1 MKWMNVKKLRNSY
14 SIAQVENEFG
24 RKLPQDYKD
33 LILHH
38 NNGYP
43 EPNTFDT
50 KHKKGKAFGELLN
63 FNLDEKGNILEH
75 YSWIKNKLPIHV
87 YPITV
92 TPGGDY
98 LCLDYRE
105 NSNDPFIVYWDHEQM
120 YGGILSEDQK
130 YSLDFVS
137 GTMRE
142 LLHQLYENDTDET
155 DTSGFVTIWE
165 DFLDEDELKELSD
178 SDLEAV
184 NYRRAKEGLAP
195 IEK

>member
-1 MKWMNVKKLRNSY
+1 MKWRNVKKLKNSY
-14 SIAQVENEFG
+14 SITQVENEFG
-24 RKLPQDYKD
+24 KKLPQDYKD

-43 EPNTFDT
+43 EPNTLNT
-50 KHKKGKAFGELLN
+50 THKKGKAFGELLN
-63 FNLDEKGNILEH
+63 FNLNEKGNILEN
-75 YSWIKNKLPIHV
+75 YSWIKDKLPTHV

-98 LCLDYRE
+98 LCFDYRE
-105 NSNDPFIVYWDHEQM
+105 NSSDPCIVYWDHEQISDEIQ
-120 YGGILSEDQK
+120 GEDQK
-130 YSLDFVS
+130 YSFDFVA
-137 GTMRE
+137 GTMKE
-142 LLHQLYENDTDET
+142 LLYQLYESDPDET

-165 DFLDEDELKELSD
+165 DFLNEDELKELSD

-184 NYRRAKEGLAP
+184 NYRRAKAGLAP